1 MADHIIETAMRHAFD
16 LARRGPE
23 YGGNPQVG
31 CVVLSPD
38 GRELSSGYHH
48 GTGTPHAEIDAL
60 HGLAPEQ
67 TRGCTL
73 VVSLEPCRHYGH
85 TGPCTKALIAAG
97 VGRVYY
103 SVPDPGEQSGHGADE
118 LRAAGIEVHGG
129 ILRAEGE
136 RLLHRWLTS
145 MRSHRPYTIAK
156 FATSLDGRG
165 AAQDGSSQWISCR
178 ESRAHAHRLR
188 ATCDGIIVGTGTVLD
203 DDPAL
208 TARHPDGS
216 LYPHQPVPIVIGH
229 RSLPAQARIFSGPHH
244 PIFYNR
250 QTPLQALSDLFD
262 RGLRTVIVEGGPTL
276 LSSFIGENLV
286 DEFHVYLAPKLL
298 GGWRL
303 SVTQIGVRGIAEAL
317 QLRIADTFMVGEDIF
332 IDAFPVATARIGAP
346 PVCAA
351 AAPAPAAPATTATGA
366 TGGEDS

>member
-1 MADHIIETAMRHAFD
+1 MTDHIIETAMRRAFD
-16 LARRGPE
+16 LARRGPA

-31 CVVLSPD
+31 CVILTPEGD
-38 GRELSSGYHH
+38 ELAGGFHH
-48 GTGTPHAEIDAL
+48 GTGTPHAEIEAMD
-60 HGLAPEQ
+60 GLAPEQ
-67 TRGCTL
+67 LRGATV
-73 VVSLEPCRHYGH
+73 VVSLEPCHHYGH

-97 VGRVYY
+97 VARVYY
-103 SVPDPGEQSGHGADE
+103 SVSDPGERSGHGADE

-136 RLLHRWLTS
+136 QLLHRWLTS
-145 MRSHRPYTIAK
+145 MRRHRPYVIAK

-165 AAQDGSSQWISCR
+165 AAQDGSSQWISGP
-178 ESRAHAHRLR
+178 ESRTHAHRLR

-229 RSLPAQARIFSGPHH
+229 RSLPAQARIFAGPHQ

-276 LSSFIGENLV
+276 MSSFIGENLV
-286 DEFHVYLAPKLL
+286 DEYHVYLAPKLL

-317 QLRIADTFMVGEDIF
+317 QLRIVDTFMIGEDIF
-332 IDAFPVATARIGAP
+332 IEAFPVADARTGVGAGS
-346 PVCAA
+346 AA
-351 AAPAPAAPATTATGA
+351 SASATTPASAADGTDRR
-366 TGGEDS
+366 EDS